1 MSNFRYCHQ
10 GHANDLNSFY
20 CKICGTRL
28 EIDADGLV
36 GDRYRIVKKLGHGGF
51 GHTYLAE
58 DINRFNETCVL
69 KELAPAEGNSL
80 EKAQELFIREARVL
94 YKLQHPQIPKFRES
108 FVDGKRKSM
117 FLVQEYVE
125 GPTYEAILRDRKQ
138 QGRTFSEAEAQALL
152 AQLLP
157 VLDYIH
163 GQGVIHRDI
172 SPDNLICRNNDHLPV
187 LLDFGG
193 VKAAATT
200 AVREGTA
207 TQDEANRPVTL
218 LGKVGYSPEEQIR
231 RGQVTKGSD
240 LYALGVTLLVLMI
253 GKEPSEFYDGFH
265 LKFDWRS
272 HLQLSPGFGQI
283 IDKLVAYQ
291 IGDRY
296 SATAEVQQAL
306 SALAHP
312 QVQSNFGEVLSSPQA
327 QPIAPNPPSERVPQ
341 STMGAMQ
348 TVVVAPAGTNFA
360 GTNIAKHDP
369 GTMVAGNRVTQ
380 MAATQPNT
388 PQPKLLKVLLSIL
401 LFFPKL
407 LGSAIYKLL
416 QQLLILGLL
425 VGSGFLGWGAVRWWL
440 EGQFNPSGQPENSPQ
455 LSTTAPTSSSFSDTE
470 RSRKAALIARLE
482 QSQVNQTVFYRLVNE
497 AYYLKYPGEKGKLLS
512 NRPEDE
518 PLRKN
523 WDGVADQILD
533 TLDGLSS
540 DARDRL
546 GGFSSRDRQQW
557 DRKLQNSR
565 VEPQQF
571 YEELESKLKSDLP
584 MYRRASI
591 ESQYAMQILYG
602 MAFDRVQRL

>member
-58 DINRFNETCVL
+58 DINRFNEACVL

-80 EKAQELFIREARVL
+80 DKAQELFIREARVL

-108 FVDGKRKSM
+108 FVDGKRRSM

-138 QGRTFSEAEAQALL
+138 QGKTFSEAEAQALL

-163 GQGVIHRDI
+163 SQGVIHRDI

-193 VKAAATT
+193 VKAAAIT
-200 AVREGTA
+200 AVREGSPS
-207 TQDEANRPVTL
+207 QDNGQRPVTL
-218 LGKVGYSPEEQIR
+218 LGKVGYSPEEQMR
-231 RGQVTKGSD
+231 RGIVSKGSD

-265 LKFDWRS
+265 LKFDWRA
-272 HLQLSPGFGQI
+272 HLHLSPGFGQI

-291 IGDRY
+291 VSDRY
-296 SATAEVQQAL
+296 GSAIDVQQAL
-306 SALAHP
+306 NALVSNLQVRGGESAVSPLP
-312 QVQSNFGEVLSSPQA
+312 QPMAPQS
-327 QPIAPNPPSERVPQ
+327 PSEAVPK
-341 STMGAMQ
+341 STIGAMR

-360 GTNIAKHDP
+360 TPNP
-369 GTMVAGNRVTQ
+369 GTMVAAPATQ
-380 MAATQPNT
+380 MAANQPKAAQPNLLT
-388 PQPKLLKVLLSIL
+388 PLASALLFIPKLLWGTLLK
-401 LFFPKL
+401 LF
-407 LGSAIYKLL
+407 

-425 VGSGFLGWGAVRWWL
+425 VGAGVLGWGAVRWWL
-440 EGQFNPSGQPENSPQ
+440 ESQFSPSGQPENPPQ
-455 LSTTAPTSSSFSDTE
+455 LSTAAPTSTSFSQKE
-470 RSRKAALIARLE
+470 RNRKAKLIARLE

-497 AYYLKYPGEKGKLLS
+497 AYYLQYPDQRGKLLS

-523 WDGVADQILD
+523 WDGVAAQVLD
-533 TLDGLSS
+533 TLEGLSS

-546 GGFSSRDRQQW
+546 GGFSNRDRQQW
-557 DRKLQNSR
+557 DRKLENSR
-565 VEPQQF
+565 VEPQPF

-584 MYRRASI
+584 MYRSTSI
-591 ESQYAMQILYG
+591 ETQYAMQILYG